1 VKDTGAKP
9 SIGKSPLLSSL
20 RDLLLSHRPAF
31 RQERPFRRMQALL
44 LGQLF
49 SFARRTVTQALIAL
63 GMTNHDWS
71 SFFRLYNEPRL
82 D

>member
-1 VKDTGAKP
+1 
-9 SIGKSPLLSSL
+9 
-20 RDLLLSHRPAF
+20 
-31 RQERPFRRMQALL
+31 MQALL

-71 SFFRLYNEPRL
+71 SFYRLYNEPRL